1 MNMKAESRI
10 RLPRVCATCV
20 GRGCD
25 AVSNIP
31 NEQLLDLGRY
41 CTPRKI
47 NEQILLYTFFSFSFI
62 HLHRNKFNPQ
72 LFARD
77 RRLRALSSGLRRI

>member
-1 MNMKAESRI
+1 LRNLRRPWLRCRFKYS
-10 RLPRVCATCV
+10 
-20 GRGCD
+20 
-25 AVSNIP
+25 

-47 NEQILLYTFFSFSFI
+47 NEQILLYTFFSFFSFSFI